1 MTDARNT
8 RALPVLLALGCTWGA
23 SFLFIKVI
31 VEDTGPFELVTGRL
45 FFGALT
51 VAVFMRVRR
60 IPVTVQPALIA
71 RIAVLALVSNVIPFA
86 LIAWGEKHIDSGLAS
101 VLNSTVPIFTAI
113 FAAAVLAEE
122 RVTAARL
129 LGLLLAFIGV
139 MVLTGDGVLRITDS
153 DVLGQ
158 LAVIGAAAC
167 YGMGAVYSRTLL
179 RAYDPVT
186 ISIWQLMLG
195 TLFATTAIFIF
206 EGTPDVKLGL
216 DAIGSVI
223 ALGIFGTGIGYIAWL
238 WLIETTGSV
247 RASLVT
253 YIVPVMG
260 LFLGWIVLGE
270 DIGPSIILGAL
281 CIVAGVAVVIRGQA
295 PASERM
301 ATLAQASPDIGRH

>member
-301 ATLAQASPDIGRH
+301 ATLAQASPVIGRH

>member
-8 RALPVLLALGCTWGA
+8 ARALPVLLALGCTWGA

-31 VEDTGPFELVTGRL
+31 VEDTGTFEVVAGRL
-45 FFGALT
+45 FFGALA

-60 IPVTVQPALIA
+60 IPVAVQPVLIA
-71 RIAVLALVSNVIPFA
+71 RIAVLSLGSNVIPFA

-101 VLNSTVPIFTAI
+101 VLNSMVPIFTAI

-122 RVTAARL
+122 RFTPMRL
-129 LGLLLAFIGV
+129 LGLAVAFIGV
-139 MVLTGDGVLRITDS
+139 MVLTGDDVLRITDS

-158 LAVIGAAAC
+158 LAVIAAAAC
-167 YGMGAVYSRTLL
+167 YGLGAVYSRTLL
-179 RAYDPVT
+179 RTYDPVT
-186 ISIWQLMLG
+186 ISIWQLTLG
-195 TLFATTAIFIF
+195 TLFATAAIFIF
-206 EGTPDVKLGL
+206 EGTPDVKAGL
-216 DAIGSVI
+216 DAIGSVL

-238 WLIETTGSV
+238 WLIDTTGSV

-253 YIVPVMG
+253 YIVPVVG

-270 DIGPSIILGAL
+270 NIGPSIILGAL
-281 CIVAGVAVVIRGQA
+281 CIAAGVAVVIRGQA

-301 ATLAQASPDIGRH
+301 AALAQAGAD